1 MKDVLK
7 NCTGNSNDVLET
19 SYSNVCILRIIVFI
33 CGDVVILNH
42 NIFILE
48 EVSLQ

>member
-1 MKDVLK
+1 MKDVFK

-48 EVSLQ
+48 VSFQ